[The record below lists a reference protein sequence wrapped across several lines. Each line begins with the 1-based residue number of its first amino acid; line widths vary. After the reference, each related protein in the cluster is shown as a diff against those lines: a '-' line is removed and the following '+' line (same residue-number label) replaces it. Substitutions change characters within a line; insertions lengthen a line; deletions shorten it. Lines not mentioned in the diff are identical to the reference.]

1 MTSLISGMDEHT
13 PKQTGENAHTEYGI
27 SNSLDERISQLF
39 FQLVRTKEHSDLSVL
54 HKSILYDIGN
64 TKELQVKHILEKIGN
79 SNNTVAD
86 EMRLRKEA
94 HTLTREHLKC
104 KEYIRTMYKLLCQT
118 RDLVGGK
125 GEQKLAFMQLYNL
138 YEGGYE
144 ALALSAIKH
153 FVTIDDKHPYGS
165 WKDIKYL
172 CNYVKEQSKSE
183 NHPLIENALSIMLV
197 QLNEDMSKVESQVES
212 QEEGKESLSLS
223 LAAKWMAREKSNKF
237 GWTFKKLANLMYP
250 EYLKTAKSAGSKKK
264 AMIKA
269 RIKLNEMLVT
279 LSKILDVTQ
288 IKQCGKDWAN
298 INFNSVTSA
307 TLRKQTLA
315 LTYKDKKGNVR
326 GYDEDRIEC
335 AKKYSEHIAAAK
347 SGSTKH
353 KVHGQR
359 VNVYELVKDAM
370 TTSHISNPEKIDT
383 INLQWKDNMK
393 NNGALGKVI
402 ACSDTSYSMTTDD
415 NVPLYNSIGLGIRI
429 SELTHPAFKDRLL
442 TFAKEPKWHNL
453 SKCETFVEKVKSV
466 STICTGLNTDFYKA
480 LKMILDVVIE
490 NEIPPEEVEDLTLI
504 ILSDMQIDSAIY
516 NDGSIDFH
524 GAGVNYMDSMYD
536 VIAKLYAD
544 AGMKSKFNSP
554 YSPPHILFWNL
565 RKSTGFPM
573 LSTQKNTSMLSGYSS
588 ALLNVLCDKGI
599 DELKEF
605 TPRRMLH
612 DILSN
617 ERYSIL
623 DEDVDVYMDTQRDLC
638 KCMN

>member
-1 MTSLISGMDEHT
+1 MASLISGMDTHT

-27 SNSLDERISQLF
+27 SNNLDERISQLF
-39 FQLVRTKEHSDLSVL
+39 FQLVRTDDHSDISML

-64 TKELQVKHILEKIGN
+64 GKELQVKDILEKLNDPDG
-79 SNNTVAD
+79 TVAD
-86 EMRLRKEA
+86 EMCLRKEA
-94 HTLTREHLKC
+94 FTLAGEHLKC

-138 YEGGYE
+138 YEGGHE
-144 ALALSAIKH
+144 ELALSAIKH

-183 NHPLIENALSIMLV
+183 NHPLIEKALSIMLA
-197 QLNEDMSKVESQVES
+197 QLNEDMSKVESQ
-212 QEEGKESLSLS
+212 EEGKESPSLS
-223 LAAKWMAREKSNKF
+223 LAAKWMAREKSKKF
-237 GWTFKKLANLMYP
+237 GWTFKKLANLMFP
-250 EYLKTAKSAGSKKK
+250 EYLKTATSVGSKKK

-269 RIKLNEMLVT
+269 RIKLNDMLVT

-288 IKQCGKDWAN
+288 IKQCGKDWTN

-315 LTYKDKKGNVR
+315 LTYKDKKGVVR
-326 GYDEDRIEC
+326 GNDEDRIEC
-335 AKKYSEHIAAAK
+335 AKKFSEHIAAAK
-347 SGSTKH
+347 NGSTKH

-383 INLQWKDNMK
+383 INLQWVDNMK
-393 NNGALGKVI
+393 NNGALGNVI
-402 ACSDTSYSMTTDD
+402 ACSDTSYSMTADE

-453 SKCETFVEKVKSV
+453 SNCNTFVEKVKSV
-466 STICTGLNTDFYKA
+466 STISTGLNTDFYKA
-480 LKMILDVVIE
+480 LQMILNVIVE
-490 NEIPPEEVEDLTLI
+490 NEISPEEAADLTLI

-536 VIAKLYAD
+536 VITKLYAD
-544 AGMKSKFNSP
+544 AGMKSKFNIP
-554 YSPPHILFWNL
+554 YTPPHILFWNL
-565 RKSTGFPM
+565 RKSMGFPV
-573 LSTQKNTSMLSGYSS
+573 LSTQKNTSTLSGYSS

-599 DELKEF
+599 EELKEF

-617 ERYSIL
+617 ARYSIL
-623 DEDVDVYMDTQRDLC
+623 DEDVDSFMDT
-638 KCMN
+638 N